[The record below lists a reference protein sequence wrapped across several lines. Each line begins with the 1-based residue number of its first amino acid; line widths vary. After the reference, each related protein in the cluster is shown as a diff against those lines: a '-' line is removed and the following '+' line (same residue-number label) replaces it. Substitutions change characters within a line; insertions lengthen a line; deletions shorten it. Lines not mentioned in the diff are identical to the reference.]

1 MIGNA
6 RLLNEARELEA
17 RWSKSG
23 LLSGIIDRCT
33 RATTAVLLES
43 QRLMNEMPAPAN
55 YWMRY
60 IEASKVPLDPDNFIP
75 RKGLLTRYGQKR
87 FKEIDRLS
95 SCELLMKLEEDCQ

>member
-60 IEASKVPLDPDNFIP
+60 IEASKVPLD
-75 RKGLLTRYGQKR
+75 LTRYGQKR